1 MSKPT
6 PQTNFDSNDKLA
18 VFLRLVSYL
27 KPYWWAA
34 IFMVFGMI
42 LSAGS
47 EVASAKLFEFIIDAI
62 NHDDEKGKFWF
73 PFLVIAL
80 FFSGHGGIFGGILF
94 SVCLSQPCLS
104 FACGGF

>member
-73 PFLVIAL
+73 PFKYMN
-80 FFSGHGGIFGGILF
+80 
-94 SVCLSQPCLS
+94 
-104 FACGGF
+104 